1 MTPEPTKEAMEKA
14 RELLNGWRNVVWVE
28 TGYRTALDAVAIE
41 FTNYQ
46 KRIDELEKALI
57 DVLNKDL
64 GGKSVK
70 SQSMVA
76 AELCLAKG
84 GKTE

>member
-1 MTPEPTKEAMEKA
+1 MTPQISKEAMEKA
-14 RELLNGWRNVVWVE
+14 KEVWQTVFAA
-28 TGYRTALDAVAIE
+28 YRKAPLGTTIDKVGTPLIALE

-46 KRIDELEKALI
+46 KRVEELEKALI

-76 AELCLAKG
+76 AELCLAK
-84 GKTE
+84 